1 MYTMIII
8 NAFSANM
15 LHSLNAMVSFTAL
28 SLDEAQE
35 AMRVEAPQ
43 SAVGHANTAAVF
55 SAVLGEPVAANRVSV
70 TLRRGDKALLGQY
83 RGPRLEEGATELPDG
98 ATIEWAL
105 VEVK

>member
-1 MYTMIII
+1 MKLI

-35 AMRVEAPQ
+35 TMRVDAPQ
-43 SAVGHANTAAVF
+43 SAVGHESTAAVF
-55 SAVLGEPVAANRVSV
+55 SAVLGEKVDANRVSV